1 MWWKGCWQ
9 MRLPGVTSRRRLA
22 IGLVAVLG
30 IAGEGIWGMASAQ
43 DTLWLACRIGPGDD
57 RAASLDGF
65 CSHLAAEITRL
76 TGRAVRLV
84 ETAPLG
90 ATVLGVQ
97 VDVVKP
103 NLANVVL
110 RVGVQAAAGV
120 EPGAA
125 QELQIRV
132 TDAGLRSSSAAGL
145 VYPLMNLLDS
155 E

>member
-1 MWWKGCWQ
+1 
-9 MRLPGVTSRRRLA
+9 MRLRSTARAGRLA
-22 IGLVAVLG
+22 FGLVAVWAMAGGG
-30 IAGEGIWGMASAQ
+30 ITAMASAQ
-43 DTLWLACRIGPGDD
+43 DTLWLACRIGTGDD
-57 RAASLDGF
+57 PAAPLGGF
-65 CSHLAAEITRL
+65 CNHLAAELTRQ

-90 ATVLGVQ
+90 ATVLGVR
-97 VDVVKP
+97 VDVVGP
-103 NLANVVL
+103 NLAKVVL
-110 RVGVQAAAGV
+110 SVGVQAAAGV

>member
-1 MWWKGCWQ
+1 
-9 MRLPGVTSRRRLA
+9 MRLPGVTRGRLA

-43 DTLWLACRIGPGDD
+43 DTLWLACRTGPGED
-57 RAASLDGF
+57 RAAPLDGF

-76 TGRAVRLV
+76 TGKAVRLV

-90 ATVLGVQ
+90 ATVLGVS
-97 VDVVKP
+97 VEVVKP

-110 RVGVQAAAGV
+110 RVGVQGAVAV
-120 EPGAA
+120 EPGAEQA
-125 QELQIRV
+125 LKIRV
-132 TDAGLRSSSAAGL
+132 SDAGLRDSSATGL
-145 VYPLMNLLDS
+145 VYPLMKLLGG